1 MVMVTNPIQS
11 LSSGSIQRQP
21 TRSPV
26 ARTLTKSPN
35 QSSLCKVVSCL
46 ITVPSPEPSPSKASE
61 LAAASKKMN
70 MSKNIFESLA
80 EDVEVKVKNPGQK
93 FVENSKIQL
102 FLLIVTFYALF
113 ADDYRTLVTKP
124 DMDINFDIFVWICI
138 AIFMIEIFIS
148 TISKSGYFNSYY
160 FYLDIISTA
169 SLILDFSPVRNAL
182 NEFG

>member
-1 MVMVTNPIQS
+1 
-11 LSSGSIQRQP
+11 
-21 TRSPV
+21 
-26 ARTLTKSPN
+26 
-35 QSSLCKVVSCL
+35 
-46 ITVPSPEPSPSKASE
+46 
-61 LAAASKKMN
+61 MN

-80 EDVEVKVKNPGQK
+80 EDVEVKVKNAGQR

-138 AIFMIEIFIS
+138 AIFTIEIIIS
-148 TISKSGYFNSYY
+148 TISKGGYANSYY

-169 SLILDFSPVRNAL
+169 SLILDFSPVRNSL